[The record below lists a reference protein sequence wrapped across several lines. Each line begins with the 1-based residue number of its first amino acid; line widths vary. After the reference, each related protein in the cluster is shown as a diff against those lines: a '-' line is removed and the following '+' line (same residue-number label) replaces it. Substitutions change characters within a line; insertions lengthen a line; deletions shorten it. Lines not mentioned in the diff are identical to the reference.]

1 MAIKDLDFSDILD
14 VSALK
19 RDCDI
24 IFKEDGKRIADI
36 KSDLL
41 PIFRKA
47 STEGREKARELLKAD
62 GSGIDC
68 ARRISWLQ
76 DRLIETLYDLAC
88 QYVYPKDAPQIAV
101 AAVGGYGR
109 GTLAPGSDI
118 DLLFLLPTKNTPD
131 MHKAVEFVL
140 YLLWDL
146 GFKVGHATRT
156 VDECIRLS
164 KSDMTIRTAILEVR
178 AICGKKSLTDDLEKR
193 FESEVVTGT
202 GPEFIAA
209 KLAER
214 DQRHRKA
221 GDTRYLVEPNVKEGK
236 GGLRDLHTLFWIAKY
251 YYHVRDTADLVKL
264 GVLSRPELRLFE
276 KADDF
281 LWAVRCQ
288 MHFITGKAEERLSFD
303 IQREIADALNYQP
316 RPGLSAVE
324 RFMKHYFLVAKDV
337 GDLTRIV
344 CAALEDRQAKDVP
357 GLSGVLSRFA
367 HRVRKIPGSVE
378 FVEDRGRIAL
388 AKPDVFKNDPVNL
401 IRLFHIADINNLE
414 LHPDALRVVTRSLS
428 LINDELRENEEA
440 NRLFLSILT
449 SRRDPALTLRRMNEA
464 GVLGKFIPEFGKIV
478 AMMQF
483 NMYHHYTVDE
493 HLIRSVGVLSEVDK
507 GTAVDA
513 HPLANQLMPSVEE
526 RDEVVVGP
534 DLRGPLLAGRN
545 RAEQAA
551 VGPVRRH
558 GPTLSGRCD
567 TGARHGGDHGRRRR
581 HPRADRRPGGRG
593 EGAA

>member
-1 MAIKDLDFSDILD
+1 
-14 VSALK
+14 
-19 RDCDI
+19 
-24 IFKEDGKRIADI
+24 
-36 KSDLL
+36 
-41 PIFRKA
+41 
-47 STEGREKARELLKAD
+47 
-62 GSGIDC
+62 
-68 ARRISWLQ
+68 
-76 DRLIETLYDLAC
+76 
-88 QYVYPKDAPQIAV
+88 
-101 AAVGGYGR
+101 
-109 GTLAPGSDI
+109 
-118 DLLFLLPTKNTPD
+118 FLLPAKNTPD

-264 GVLSRPELRLFE
+264 GVLSKSELKLFE

-388 AKPDVFKNDPVNL
+388 AKADVFKNDPVNL

-526 RDEVVVGP
+526 REALYVAV
-534 DLRGPLLAGRN
+534 LLHDVAKGRQEDHSI
-545 RAEQAA
+545 A
-551 VGPVRRH
+551 
-558 GPTLSGRCD
+558 
-567 TGARHGGDHGRRRR
+567 GARVARKLCQRFRLTGKQT
-581 HPRADRRPGGRG
+581 
-593 EGAA
+593 ET